1 MSRKRG
7 KKFILNFEAL
17 GKTSGHPRDRPVHRS
32 AIRRFNSKMRG
43 EAKIALLMARIK

>member
-7 KKFILNFEAL
+7 KRFNVAFDAM

-32 AIRRFNSKMRG
+32 ALRRFTSKMRG
-43 EAKIALLMARIK
+43 EAKIAQLMARIK